1 MVAQL
6 PPALTGGGMPPPAM
20 GASAMQPP
28 TGNPGE
34 AANAMSVVREALN
47 LLNQS
52 LSKIPVGSEVYR
64 AISGAIDKLGK
75 HLSPSDEVPGVQ
87 KNTISNLSRDAQ
99 QSASM
104 QALMRSL
111 GSAGG
116 SGVGSG
122 GAGPPGPPAAAAGMP
137 PALAA

>member
-1 MVAQL
+1 MAAQM
-6 PPALTGGGMPPPAM
+6 PPALAGAPAM

-64 AISGAIDKLGK
+64 AIAGSIDKLGK
-75 HLSPSDEVPGVQ
+75 HISPSDEVPGVQ
-87 KNTISNLSRDAQ
+87 KNTIANMGRDAQ
-99 QSASM
+99 QSAQM
-104 QALMRSL
+104 QALLRSL
-111 GSAGG
+111 S
-116 SGVGSG
+116 SSPPG
-122 GAGPPGPPAAAAGMP
+122 GAGSTSGGGAGSPPGPGAASAAMP